1 MGEGGEAVSLTDP
14 QIRALLRPLLPSGL
28 VVDELE
34 LRGAA
39 SVGIA
44 LTTGEMDQPRSTV
57 RADVV
62 VVADLL
68 HGYEIKSARD
78 SRTRLARQVAGY
90 SAVFDFCTLVTEPK
104 HLSAASALLP
114 SWWSVLVVEGD
125 AIRVERT
132 GEQHA
137 PEPEALIRL
146 LWKDEMRALYRAHGL
161 WMGRSEGVAD
171 LWKRAPEIPLVAIRA
186 AVAAAITKKCAPG
199 GSREW
204 WREVRAEQA
213 ERDRERA
220 EEERQRTERLRAF
233 VGDTTTRPE
242 PQEARRG

>member
-1 MGEGGEAVSLTDP
+1 MSLTDP
-14 QIRALLRPLLPSGL
+14 EIRALLRPALPTGL

-34 LRGAA
+34 LRGAVPA
-39 SVGIA
+39 GVA
-44 LTTGEMDQPRSTV
+44 LTTGEMAQPRTTV

-68 HGYEIKSARD
+68 HGYEVKGGRD
-78 SRTRLARQVAGY
+78 SRARLARQVAGY
-90 SAVFDFCTLVTEPK
+90 SSVFDFCTLVTEPK
-104 HLSAASALLP
+104 HLRAASALLP
-114 SWWSVLVVEGD
+114 SWWGVLVVD
-125 AIRVERT
+125 SDVIRVERA

-137 PEPEALIRL
+137 PEPEPLIRL
-146 LWKDEMRALYRAHGL
+146 LWKTEMRALYRAHGL
-161 WMGRSEGVAD
+161 RMGRSEGVAD
-171 LWKRAPEIPLVAIRA
+171 LWKRAPEIPLAAIRA
-186 AVAAAITKKCAPG
+186 AVAAAITKRCAPG